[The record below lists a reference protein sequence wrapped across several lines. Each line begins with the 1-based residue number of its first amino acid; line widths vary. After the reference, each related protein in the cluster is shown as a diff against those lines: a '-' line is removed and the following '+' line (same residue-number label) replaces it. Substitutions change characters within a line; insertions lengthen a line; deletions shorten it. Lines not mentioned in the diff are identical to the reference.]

1 MKEEMRKEV
10 RKQFEEAGYIVD
22 EYIKVSNGVKRHGYS
37 IRRNANETMAPVYY
51 DDQIEEMLKKGMSVC
66 AIAERALENCEA
78 MSESTQWMYDAEGI
92 RENLI
97 VCLQKDSQEDLIK
110 CPSGYDGVE
119 VFLCAVLQKGEMIQR
134 IRNVRDLLARNGI
147 HEAEAWNIAMENIR
161 KKTDIRSLSEVLFC
175 EIMGMEEVPPMEE
188 DNLYLMTLR
197 GAEGERLEY
206 GAGAALNRDA
216 IADFAKEHHVSTV
229 AVLPSSIHE
238 VLLIPGI
245 TEEELPLYSAM
256 VANVNLEAV
265 PEEERLTDRSYIL
278 KF

>member
-1 MKEEMRKEV
+1 MKEETRKEV
-10 RKQFEEAGYIVD
+10 RKQFEEAGYIAD
-22 EYIKVSNGVKRHGYS
+22 EITKVSNGVKRHGYS
-37 IRRNANETMAPVYY
+37 IRRNANEAMAPVYY
-51 DDQIEEMLKKGMSVC
+51 DDQIEEMLKNGMPVH
-66 AIAERALENCEA
+66 AIAEHALKSYEA
-78 MSESTQWMYDAEGI
+78 MYKSTQWIHSAEDI
-92 RENLI
+92 RKNLI
-97 VCLQKDSQEDLIK
+97 VCLQRDSQEDLIK

-119 VFLCAVLQKGEMIQR
+119 KFLCAVLQNGEMVQR
-134 IRNVRDLLARNGI
+134 ICNIRDLLVRNGI
-147 HEAEAWNIAMENIR
+147 HEAEAWDIAMENIR
-161 KKTDIRSLSEVLFC
+161 KKTDIRSLSEVFFC

-188 DNLYLMTLR
+188 NLYLMTLR
-197 GAEGERLEY
+197 GEEGERLEY
-206 GAGAALNRDA
+206 GAGAAINRDA

-256 VANVNLEAV
+256 VADVNLEAV